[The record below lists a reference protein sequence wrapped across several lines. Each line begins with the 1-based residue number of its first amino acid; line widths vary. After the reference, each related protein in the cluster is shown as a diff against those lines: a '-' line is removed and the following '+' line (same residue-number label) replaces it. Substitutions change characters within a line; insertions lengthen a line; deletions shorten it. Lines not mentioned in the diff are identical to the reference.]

1 MERLCSLKFKKK
13 VPYMKSKIGNGKLV
27 GQPTSLHCQEGD
39 ASVSVLAVKVWQ
51 CSVFSVQEAPS
62 GLKSHYA
69 EQKAPVISSY
79 DK

>member
-39 ASVSVLAVKVWQ
+39 ASVSVLAVKV
-51 CSVFSVQEAPS
+51 
-62 GLKSHYA
+62 
-69 EQKAPVISSY
+69 
-79 DK
+79 